1 MSNHAVKAL
10 SNMPFLPIMNHLW
23 SLGKSTIYRWCSF
36 HFVGI
41 FRANRV
47 WVPQGTTIEISTLY
61 GLHPISLFQMHPNSD
76 FISQVC
82 LMPKKTPA
90 FSDPNPK
97 ALFVSVKLQLSTFHD
112 SLLKS
117 NAQVLGDPNQGRTPW
132 LWIDQSPF
140 HPPIGLRWPWIVT
153 NSFGSFSLSLSLW
166 PNNIGLFSWLLSFI
180 LPIKYTIFKETIKLL
195 LVTESI
201 IQSHWITNKSHEKSP
216 FNPY

>member
-1 MSNHAVKAL
+1 MSRHAVKAL

-82 LMPKKTPA
+82 LMATKTPA
-90 FSDPNPK
+90 FSNPNPK

-112 SLLKS
+112 SSLKS
-117 NAQVLGDPNQGRTPW
+117 ECPSPWWSKSGTNPMALNRRIPIPSQG
-132 LWIDQSPF
+132 
-140 HPPIGLRWPWIVT
+140 
-153 NSFGSFSLSLSLW
+153 SLSCALSALDGR
-166 PNNIGLFSWLLSFI
+166 GL
-180 LPIKYTIFKETIKLL
+180 
-195 LVTESI
+195 
-201 IQSHWITNKSHEKSP
+201 
-216 FNPY
+216 